1 MALIRWDPVRELDSL
16 QGDMNRL
23 FDRFFEG
30 RTGNGGAVRRW
41 IPAMDLVETGDHL
54 VLRADLPGMTEDDV
68 DIEIKD
74 GVLTVSGERKAEHE
88 EKGEGFHRVERS
100 FGRFSRS
107 LSLPDGVDTGKVEAN
122 FGDGVLEVRVPKPEE
137 SKPTRVQIGKGS
149 IEGTGKEK

>member
-1 MALIRWDPVRELDSL
+1 
-16 QGDMNRL
+16 MNRL

-30 RTGNGGAVRRW
+30 RAGNDGAVRRW

-54 VLRADLPGMTEDDV
+54 VLRADLPGMSEGDV
-68 DIEIKD
+68 NIEIKD
-74 GVLTVSGERKAEHE
+74 GVLTLSGERKAEHE

-100 FGRFSRS
+100 FGSFSRS
-107 LSLPDGVDTGKVEAN
+107 LSLPDGVDAGKVEAN
-122 FGDGVLEVRVPKPEE
+122 FADGVLEVRVPKPEE